1 MLQLTVEQGQP
12 TGQTWPLSP
21 GLTSVGRSANNDII
35 LSGNQ
40 VSRVH
45 FVVEMLGPDQYA
57 LTDKST
63 NGTLVNGRR
72 AQDHTPLKA
81 GDLIQVGDMVLRCEA
96 GAAGAEAW
104 PSVSPAPEAAA
115 WSAPVS
121 EPAAWPMAAPAPAP
135 MPASPRRPASNVI
148 PIAIGVI
155 AAILI
160 LTAVIAAPIF
170 LSGRKS
176 SMPTSAA
183 PTATTE
189 ASVPITATVEIT
201 PTATLTAVAVVTPT
215 PAPTPS
221 PSPTPPLVTATG
233 RVKSGQ
239 GLNVRAAPDT
249 AGQRLYTLGQQTA
262 IMATGRNG
270 AGDWYLIQCQPGQPA
285 DQKCWVFADLV
296 DWDPSASQ
304 LPVVQP

>member
-1 MLQLTVEQGQP
+1 MLQLIIEQGQP
-12 TGQTWPLSP
+12 AGQTWPLNP

-35 LSGNQ
+35 LSSNQ

-45 FVVEMLGPDQYA
+45 FVVEMLGPDQYV
-57 LTDKST
+57 LTDKSS

-72 AQDHTPLKA
+72 AQDRTPLKA
-81 GDLIQVGDMVLRCEA
+81 GDRIQVGEVVLRCEA
-96 GAAGAEAW
+96 SAAGAEAW
-104 PSVSPAPEAAA
+104 PSANPAPEAAA
-115 WSAPVS
+115 WPAPAP
-121 EPAAWPMAAPAPAP
+121 EPAAWPMAASAPAP
-135 MPASPRRPASNVI
+135 MPAPLRRPASNVI

-160 LTAVIAAPIF
+160 LTAVIAAPLF
-170 LSGRKS
+170 LSGRRS
-176 SMPTSAA
+176 STPTAAA

-189 ASVPITATVEIT
+189 ASAPITATVEIT
-201 PTATLTAVAVVTPT
+201 AVATLPATTVATPT
-215 PAPTPS
+215 LAPAP
-221 PSPTPPLVTATG
+221 VTATG

-262 IMATGRNG
+262 ITAIGRND

-304 LPVVQP
+304 LLVVQP